1 MDQDVADYCTEVE
14 KNILL
19 PGCVGDHVPIVTR
32 ALDLMG
38 RRCSTAEVKRIHK
51 IILHESS
58 KYNCNKV
65 IDLVFRIAQFDTAEL
80 LKAITLACEHGSIKT
95 LRCLLSKYPCDC
107 QGSLLETLNYGL
119 YLAALNGHAEAVKT
133 LIQEGAVVHVAF
145 AVIAQSSDGEALDD
159 TSLTETE
166 RDTIYQTALQAAL
179 SCFTPH
185 HIYGLR
191 WISAEERAGREAIVL
206 LLLEHGANVKESKE
220 SYSQLLSVAIKHCSD
235 KIVQSM
241 IGKGASLMDTC
252 SGRMLAFE
260 IAAGRELG
268 AAAVMKVLL
277 QAGGYLVESDPSENL
292 IPDNSDLTPILDS
305 ALEFFGGTGRNRYF
319 SKDGQFL
326 ESESVHDVL
335 YTGPGAVVKMLL
347 QLLPNQKVEDD
358 RYGLLLQMAVSI
370 DDRVLTN
377 LLLERGVNVNAQGYY
392 YGTALQCVARFGHL
406 ELVQL
411 LLSLGAEVNIPK
423 GKHGTALRA
432 AVLGRHEK
440 VVDILLQ
447 HGADVHLCSSKQ
459 RDRSLGS
466 GDILRLALK
475 SPNLFILKSLIAAG
489 ADLHAELSDQPPL
502 LITACGLGDLAIV
515 RLFLDNKADVDPPRK
530 RNSHYKYD
538 SRDRDEK
545 ASALH
550 MACSAGHED
559 IARVLLEHGADVQL
573 EVEGIDAKRYSS
585 KTPLQMAAHAGH
597 LSVVKLLI
605 NAGARI
611 DHFNSHGTALSI
623 ASWMNRLEV
632 VKELLLVRATI
643 FDPSEQWNALAE
655 ACRSWSHAIVE
666 LLLDELPEI
675 LEGRACANA
684 LSSTHDDG
692 IFQILLTQ
700 YIQVSVSPST
710 LSLACAASLHGSIL
724 ALLQRG
730 VDIDGDNFEGG
741 RALQVASYRQKK
753 ATVDV
758 LLDHGADVNTL
769 TPKYGSPLQAAL
781 EGLTVPLLGAPP
793 EFSTS
798 ESKHDQTESYIL
810 YVQFYKKLDAE
821 GLAACGHIVRALLAR
836 GANANTAP
844 RSFGT
849 PLHLAAFVGD
859 VPIVQQLLGKG
870 ADLNS
875 ISNRFGTA
883 LLAALERENEDVV
896 KLLLHAGIDV
906 DFVSLKHGTALH
918 YACHKQNVRLVNLL
932 LDHGVD
938 PDGICDLHGSPLTA
952 SISGQSERYER
963 QDRGK
968 DVAKIIL
975 RRGNYMKIAEHDLLA
990 AVKRM
995 GRYRVGPGNLVY
1007 GEEVVRLFLEHDQ
1020 NLWATELI
1028 LVAAIEHLGPDGTD
1042 TLRLLL
1048 QRDGGAGVKKAM
1060 VEAAKDLKTME
1071 VLLKHRPICP
1081 VTPEIVCNFS
1091 KNYRSSGH
1099 TKPYSNE
1106 REFIRL
1112 LLDHERNMQITPAV
1126 MSTVLE
1132 TNVEQSPSQQTQ
1144 NLIEY
1149 LFKRNNDL
1157 EVTES
1162 TVKEARSAIDMR
1174 VLLKHAPNMKVTPEM
1189 LSAVAGG
1196 GTWHRSD
1203 VIGRELV
1210 LLLLAHDETATI
1222 PQSLAKTFPSGNWNT
1237 ETLKYFTV
1245 LLDRAPDL
1253 QLSSEFL
1260 WTWIS
1265 NWDCNATPFGIG
1277 RLVRQ
1282 NMNVDKEHLKLF
1294 VRHHKTVEFSDDIR
1308 RALEGTEDLGP
1319 ELKSLLYK
1327 LEDKGTSVTP
1337 GD

>member
-1 MDQDVADYCTEVE
+1 
-14 KNILL
+14 
-19 PGCVGDHVPIVTR
+19 
-32 ALDLMG
+32 
-38 RRCSTAEVKRIHK
+38 
-51 IILHESS
+51 
-58 KYNCNKV
+58 
-65 IDLVFRIAQFDTAEL
+65 
-80 LKAITLACEHGSIKT
+80 
-95 LRCLLSKYPCDC
+95 
-107 QGSLLETLNYGL
+107 
-119 YLAALNGHAEAVKT
+119 
-133 LIQEGAVVHVAF
+133 
-145 AVIAQSSDGEALDD
+145 
-159 TSLTETE
+159 
-166 RDTIYQTALQAAL
+166 
-179 SCFTPH
+179 
-185 HIYGLR
+185 
-191 WISAEERAGREAIVL
+191 
-206 LLLEHGANVKESKE
+206 
-220 SYSQLLSVAIKHCSD
+220 
-235 KIVQSM
+235 
-241 IGKGASLMDTC
+241 
-252 SGRMLAFE
+252 
-260 IAAGRELG
+260 
-268 AAAVMKVLL
+268 MKVLL
-277 QAGGYLVESDPSENL
+277 QAGGYLVESGPSENP

-305 ALEFFGGTGRNRYF
+305 ALEFFSESGTNYYYSENRRF
-319 SKDGQFL
+319 RESK
-326 ESESVHDVL
+326 SVHDVL

-347 QLLPNQKVEDD
+347 QLLPTQKVEDN

-377 LLLERGVNVNAQGYY
+377 FLCERGVNVNGQGYY

-447 HGADVHLCSSKQ
+447 HGADVHLCSSEQ
-459 RDRSLGS
+459 GDRSLGS
-466 GDILRLALK
+466 GDILRLAFK
-475 SPNLFILKSLIAAG
+475 SPNLFILKSLITAG
-489 ADLHAELSDQPPL
+489 ADLHAELSHQLPL

-515 RLFLDNKADVDPPRK
+515 RLFLDNKVDVDPPRK
-530 RNSHYKYD
+530 RNSPDEYD
-538 SRDRDEK
+538 YWYRDER

-550 MACSAGHED
+550 MACSEGHED

-573 EVEGIDAKRYSS
+573 EVEVIDAERYSCKEEDPLQLAFAEGHEDIARDLLKYDGCVQLEIEKIDAKIHSS

-597 LSVVKLLI
+597 LTVVQLLI
-605 NAGARI
+605 NAGATI

-623 ASWMNRLEV
+623 ASRKNRLEV

-643 FDPSEQWNALAE
+643 FDHSERWNALAE
-655 ACRSWSHAIVE
+655 ACRSRSHAVVE

-675 LEGRACANA
+675 LEGRACINA
-684 LSSTHDDG
+684 LSAAASAQDDG

-700 YIQVSVSPST
+700 CIFVSPWT
-710 LSLACAASLHGSIL
+710 LSQACAASLHGSIL
-724 ALLQRG
+724 VLLQRG
-730 VDIDGDNFEGG
+730 VDIDGENCEGG
-741 RALQVASYRQKK
+741 RALQVASYRQTN
-753 ATVDV
+753 ATVDL

-781 EGLTVPLLGAPP
+781 EGLTAPFLGVPP
-793 EFSTS
+793 EFITS
-798 ESKHDQTESYIL
+798 ETKHDQTESSF
-810 YVQFYKKLDAE
+810 FYTQSYKTPEAK
-821 GLAACGHIVRALLAR
+821 GLAACEHIVRALLAH

-849 PLHLAAFVGD
+849 PLQLAAFIGN

-870 ADLNS
+870 TDLNS
-875 ISNRFGTA
+875 ISDRFGTA

-896 KLLLHAGIDV
+896 KLLLRAGIDV
-906 DFVSLKHGTALH
+906 NYVSLKHGTALH
-918 YACHKQNVRLVNLL
+918 YACHKKNVRLVLLL
-932 LDHGVD
+932 LDHGAD
-938 PDGICDLHGSPLTA
+938 PDGICDLHGSPLAA
-952 SISGQSERYER
+952 SISGQSSCGER

-968 DVAKIIL
+968 DVAEIIL
-975 RRGNYMKIAEHDLLA
+975 RRGNYTKIAEHDLLV

-995 GRYRVGPGNLVY
+995 GRYRVGSENMLS
-1007 GEEVVRLFLEHDQ
+1007 GEEVVRLLLEHDQ

-1028 LVAAIEHLGPDGTD
+1028 LVAAVEHLGPDGTD

-1048 QRDGGAGVKKAM
+1048 QRDGGAGVTKAM
-1060 VEAAKDLKTME
+1060 VEAAKDLKTMK

-1081 VTPEIVCNFS
+1081 VTLEIVCNFS

-1099 TKPYSNE
+1099 TEPYSNE
-1106 REFIRL
+1106 REFIWL
-1112 LLDHERNMQITPAV
+1112 LLDHERDMQITPAV
-1126 MSTVLE
+1126 MSTVLG
-1132 TNVEQSPSQQTQ
+1132 TGVEQWSSQQTQ

-1162 TVKEARSAIDMR
+1162 TVREARSAIDMR

-1196 GTWHRSD
+1196 GTWRRLD

-1210 LLLLAHDETATI
+1210 LLLLAHDKTVTI
-1222 PQSLAKTFPSGNWNT
+1222 PQSLAKTFPSGIWDT
-1237 ETLKYFTV
+1237 KTLNYFTV

-1265 NWDCNATPFGIG
+1265 DWECNVTRLGIRG
-1277 RLVRQ
+1277 VVRQ

-1308 RALEGTEDLGP
+1308 RTLEEKEDLGP

-1327 LEDKGTSVTP
+1327 LKDKGPSLNP
-1337 GD
+1337 SD